1 MASIMASKS
10 FHFQQWLSTLQQ
22 KMQKIDFIWVNEKK
36 INSCHYSVVFECF
49 CELYLGL
56 SSWKIQFL
64 ETCGSDLPCKLA

>member
-36 INSCHYSVVFECF
+36 INSCHYSVVYSNVSASFIWV
-49 CELYLGL
+49 YLAGK
-56 SSWKIQFL
+56 SNISRHV
-64 ETCGSDLPCKLA
+64 EVTCRVN